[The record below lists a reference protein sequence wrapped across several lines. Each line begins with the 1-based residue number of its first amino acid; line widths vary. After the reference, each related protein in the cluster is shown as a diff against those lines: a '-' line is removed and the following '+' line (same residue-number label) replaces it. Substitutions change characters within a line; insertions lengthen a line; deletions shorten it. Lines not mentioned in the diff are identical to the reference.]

1 MTTTTRPPHH
11 GVGGPDARA
20 PRRRARPPAGSRR
33 MRTAVGLVLAVAIG
47 IGALS
52 WAGSTRHPT
61 TRSASRSAPP
71 PLASAPGAARAFLD
85 RYVATDGR
93 VVRHDQGGDTVSEG
107 QGYALLLSVVA
118 DDPRQFARVWAWE
131 QANLQLP
138 DGLFSFHWAKGEVV
152 GRDPATDA
160 DLDTAWALVLGARRF
175 HQPAYETA
183 GLHVASAILD
193 NETVTVAGR
202 IELVAGPWARTDP
215 YTVDP
220 SYLAPEAM
228 AALGSATGDRRW
240 RALETDSV
248 ALIRQ
253 LSSAGGTPR
262 LVSDWA
268 SLTSTGTIAPSP
280 APSSKAAPAYGQ
292 DAERVPVWYAADC
305 TASGRELSAAAWPI
319 LSKVADGGGELSYGL
334 SGSAQT
340 TTVNPL
346 GWVAAAAAAAAAGHR
361 RPSVALLA
369 RAAHQSATFHTYYG
383 DAWVALGRAL
393 LETRTL
399 SSCPPSA

>member
-1 MTTTTRPPHH
+1 MTVTTRPPHH
-11 GVGGPDARA
+11 GVGGPPSGA
-20 PRRRARPPAGSRR
+20 PRRPARTPAGSRR
-33 MRTAVGLVLAVAIG
+33 IRTAVGLALAVAVG
-47 IGALS
+47 ISALS
-52 WAGSTRHPT
+52 WAGSARHP
-61 TRSASRSAPP
+61 SATSAPRSVAA
-71 PLASAPGAARAFLD
+71 PLVGAAAAASAFLD
-85 RYVATDGR
+85 RYVAADGR

-118 DDPRQFARVWAWE
+118 DDPREFAHVWAWE
-131 QANLQLP
+131 RANLGLP

-152 GRDPATDA
+152 GKDPATDA

-175 HQPAYETA
+175 HQPAYERA
-183 GLHVASAILD
+183 GLHVASAILA
-193 NETVTVAGR
+193 NETVTVGGR

-228 AALGSATGDRRW
+228 AALGSASGDRRW

-268 SLTSTGTIAPSP
+268 TLTSTGTIAPAP
-280 APSSKAAPAYGQ
+280 APSSTAAPAYGQ
-292 DAERVPVWYAADC
+292 DAERLPVWEAADC

-334 SGSAQT
+334 TGSAQT

-361 RPSVALLA
+361 GASVALLA
-369 RAAHQSATFHTYYG
+369 RAAHQSVTFHTYYG